1 MDAPKPK
8 SKALDSTLR
17 FVFSLTHGVL
27 LLFCMVIVYAVYPG
41 GYLPPLWLLLITIP
55 WVSFVIGLLL
65 NALIQYLA
73 CSKLNGSQIALDSLF
88 GPALTSFTLF
98 LLWLIPSL
106 ESPVLTVLP
115 ITLNTTYKKAVSGGF
130 YVFWA
135 GIYAQVI
142 ASGFVQ
148 VC

>member
-1 MDAPKPK
+1 
-8 SKALDSTLR
+8 
-17 FVFSLTHGVL
+17 
-27 LLFCMVIVYAVYPG
+27 MVIIYAVYPG
-41 GYLPPLWLLLITIP
+41 GSFPPLWLLLMTIP

-88 GPALTSFTLF
+88 GPALTGLVLF
-98 LLWLIPSL
+98 LLWLIPAL

-115 ITLNTTYKKAVSGGF
+115 LTLSTTYKKAISGGF
-130 YVFWA
+130 YIFWA

>member
-41 GYLPPLWLLLITIP
+41 GYLPPLWLLLITVP

-88 GPALTSFTLF
+88 GPALTSVVLF
-98 LLWLIPSL
+98 LLWLIPAL

-115 ITLNTTYKKAVSGGF
+115 LTLSSTYKKAISGGF
-130 YVFWA
+130 YIFWA

>member
-8 SKALDSTLR
+8 SRALDSTLR

-27 LLFCMVIVYAVYPG
+27 LLFCMVIIYAIYPG
-41 GYLPPLWLLLITIP
+41 GMFPPLWVLLMTIP
-55 WVSFVIGLLL
+55 FVSFVIGLLL

-88 GPALTSFTLF
+88 GPALTSFVLF
-98 LLWLIPSL
+98 LLWLIPAL

-115 ITLNTTYKKAVSGGF
+115 LTLSTIYKKAISGGF
-130 YVFWA
+130 YIFWA

>member
-8 SKALDSTLR
+8 SRALDSTLR

-27 LLFCMVIVYAVYPG
+27 LLFCMVILYAIYPG
-41 GYLPPLWLLLITIP
+41 GYFPPLWLLLVTIP
-55 WVSFVIGLLL
+55 FVSFVIGLLL

-88 GPALTSFTLF
+88 GPALTSFVLF
-98 LLWLIPSL
+98 LLWLIPAL

-115 ITLNTTYKKAVSGGF
+115 LTLSTTYKKAISGGF
-130 YVFWA
+130 YIFWA

>member
-27 LLFCMVIVYAVYPG
+27 LLFCMVIIYAIYPG
-41 GYLPPLWLLLITIP
+41 GMFPPLWLLLMTIP
-55 WVSFVIGLLL
+55 FVSFVIGLLL

-88 GPALTSFTLF
+88 GPALTALVLF
-98 LLWLIPSL
+98 LLWLIPAL

-115 ITLNTTYKKAVSGGF
+115 ITLGTIYKKAISGGF
-130 YVFWA
+130 YIFWA

>member
-1 MDAPKPK
+1 
-8 SKALDSTLR
+8 
-17 FVFSLTHGVL
+17 
-27 LLFCMVIVYAVYPG
+27 MVIIYAIYPG
-41 GYLPPLWLLLITIP
+41 GMFPPLWVLLMTIP
-55 WVSFVIGLLL
+55 FVSFVIGLLL

-88 GPALTSFTLF
+88 GPALTSLVLF
-98 LLWLIPSL
+98 LLWLIPAL

-115 ITLNTTYKKAVSGGF
+115 LTLGTIYKKAISGGF
-130 YVFWA
+130 YIFWA

>member
-27 LLFCMVIVYAVYPG
+27 LLFCMVIVYAIYG
-41 GYLPPLWLLLITIP
+41 DGLFPPLWLLLMTIP
-55 WVSFVIGLLL
+55 SVSFIIGLLL

-88 GPALTSFTLF
+88 GPALTTSVLF
-98 LLWLIPSL
+98 LLWLIPAL

-115 ITLNTTYKKAVSGGF
+115 ITLSTTYKKAISGGF
-130 YVFWA
+130 YIFWA

>member
-27 LLFCMVIVYAVYPG
+27 LLFCMVILYAIYPG
-41 GYLPPLWLLLITIP
+41 GYFPPLWLLLVTIP
-55 WVSFVIGLLL
+55 FVSFVIGLLL

-88 GPALTSFTLF
+88 GPALTSFVLF
-98 LLWLIPSL
+98 LLWLIPAL

-115 ITLNTTYKKAVSGGF
+115 LTLSTIYKKAISGGF
-130 YVFWA
+130 YIFWA

>member
-8 SKALDSTLR
+8 SRALDSTLR

-27 LLFCMVIVYAVYPG
+27 LLFCMVILYAIYPG
-41 GYLPPLWLLLITIP
+41 GYFPPLWLLLVTIP
-55 WVSFVIGLLL
+55 FVSFVIGLLL

-88 GPALTSFTLF
+88 GPALTSFVLF
-98 LLWLIPSL
+98 LLWLIPAL

-115 ITLNTTYKKAVSGGF
+115 LTLSTIYKKAISGGF
-130 YVFWA
+130 YIFWA

>member
-41 GYLPPLWLLLITIP
+41 GYLPPLWLLLITVP

-98 LLWLIPSL
+98 LIWLIPAL

-115 ITLNTTYKKAVSGGF
+115 IALSTTYKKAISGGF

>member
-8 SKALDSTLR
+8 SRALDSTLR

-27 LLFCMVIVYAVYPG
+27 LLFCMVILYAIYPG
-41 GYLPPLWLLLITIP
+41 GYFPPLWLLLVTIP
-55 WVSFVIGLLL
+55 FVSFVIGLLL

-88 GPALTSFTLF
+88 GPALTSFVLF
-98 LLWLIPSL
+98 LLWLIPAL

-115 ITLNTTYKKAVSGGF
+115 LTLGTTYKKAISGGF
-130 YVFWA
+130 YIFWA

>member
-27 LLFCMVIVYAVYPG
+27 LLFFMIIVYALQPEGVFPS
-41 GYLPPLWLLLITIP
+41 LWLLLATIP
-55 WVSFVIGLLL
+55 LVSFVIGLLL

-98 LLWLIPSL
+98 LLWLIPAL

>member
-8 SKALDSTLR
+8 SRALDSTLR

-27 LLFCMVIVYAVYPG
+27 LLFCMVIIYAIYPG
-41 GYLPPLWLLLITIP
+41 GMFPPLWLLLMTIP
-55 WVSFVIGLLL
+55 FVSFVIGLLL

-88 GPALTSFTLF
+88 GPALTSFVLF
-98 LLWLIPSL
+98 LLWLIPAL

-115 ITLNTTYKKAVSGGF
+115 LTLSTIYKKAISGGF
-130 YVFWA
+130 YIFWA